1 MSEWKRTSKEID
13 FENLRPEMVDA
24 IKRHVERYN
33 LGTILSEVL
42 MCVQTDSEK
51 VKKPLF
57 GSAPIVYTGMVLT
70 PRWLAW
76 AVSGPKT
83 QMAVLSAQLRDVV
96 VQDYSQTQFAK
107 LIADS
112 GLEVSGRFTDAS
124 ENASAFL
131 GIDDSMAGRKFKEAV
146 IRAAQNARK

>member
-1 MSEWKRTSKEID
+1 
-13 FENLRPEMVDA
+13 MVNA
-24 IKRHVERYN
+24 IKRHVEQYN
-33 LGTILSEVL
+33 LGTILLEVL
-42 MCVQTDSEK
+42 MCVQTDSQR

-57 GSAPIVYTGMVLT
+57 GSAEIVYTGIVLT
-70 PRWLAW
+70 PRWLVW
-76 AVSGPKT
+76 AVSGTKT
-83 QMAVLSAQLRDVV
+83 QTAVLSAQLRDVV

-131 GIDDSMAGRKFKEAV
+131 GIDDGLVGRKFKEAA
-146 IRAAQNARK
+146 IHAAQNARK

>member
-1 MSEWKRTSKEID
+1 MSEWKRTSKESE
-13 FENLRPEMVDA
+13 FENLRPEIVNA
-24 IKRHVERYN
+24 IKRHVEQYN
-33 LGTILSEVL
+33 LGTILLEVL

-51 VKKPLF
+51 IKKPLF
-57 GSAPIVYTGMVLT
+57 GGAEIVYTGIVLT
-70 PRWLAW
+70 PRWLVW
-76 AVSGPKT
+76 AVSGKKT
-83 QMAVLSAQLRDVV
+83 QTAVLSAQLRDVV

-131 GIDDSMAGRKFKEAV
+131 GIDDGLVGRKFKEAA
-146 IRAAQNARK
+146 IHAAQNARK

>member
-1 MSEWKRTSKEID
+1 MSDWKRTSKESE
-13 FENLRPEMVDA
+13 FENLRPEMVNA
-24 IKRHVERYN
+24 IKGHVEQYN
-33 LGTILSEVL
+33 LGTILLEVL
-42 MCVQTDSEK
+42 MCVQTDSQR

-57 GSAPIVYTGMVLT
+57 GSAEIVYTGIVLT
-70 PRWLAW
+70 PRWLVW
-76 AVSGPKT
+76 AVSGTKT
-83 QMAVLSAQLRDVV
+83 QTAVLSAQLRDVV

-131 GIDDSMAGRKFKEAV
+131 GIDDGLVGRKFKEAA
-146 IRAAQNARK
+146 IHAAQNARK

>member
-1 MSEWKRTSKEID
+1 MSEWKRTSKESE
-13 FENLRPEMVDA
+13 FENLRPEMVNA
-24 IKRHVERYN
+24 IKRHVEQYN
-33 LGTILSEVL
+33 LGTILLEVL
-42 MCVQTDSEK
+42 MCVQTDSQR

-57 GSAPIVYTGMVLT
+57 GSAEIVYTGIVLT
-70 PRWLAW
+70 PRWLVW
-76 AVSGPKT
+76 AVSGTKT
-83 QMAVLSAQLRDVV
+83 QTAVLSAQLRDVV

-131 GIDDSMAGRKFKEAV
+131 GIDDGLVGRKFKEAA
-146 IRAAQNARK
+146 IHAAQNARK